1 MGYICQSYLS
11 NFMNNHQCRS
21 SHMKSS
27 GSQRTNSGP
36 WETMRSVD
44 RVIPGSNRHRSE
56 VTHPHPGTSRP
67 ARWPKHLE
75 GVELPK
81 QNLGDMWTWFLCVR
95 FPINTS
101 SCSWTM
107 VTEWIQKHVAQFLH
121 INQDCLW
128 CVFIYIYQCYISM
141 IIHTRIHEAKM
152 GNWFPSHL
160 QTACFCND
168 PRELMY

>member
-128 CVFIYIYQCYISM
+128 CVFIYIYISM
-141 IIHTRIHEAKM
+141 LYINDNTHTYSWSKN
-152 GNWFPSHL
+152 G
-160 QTACFCND
+160 
-168 PRELMY
+168 ELVSFTFANGVLL